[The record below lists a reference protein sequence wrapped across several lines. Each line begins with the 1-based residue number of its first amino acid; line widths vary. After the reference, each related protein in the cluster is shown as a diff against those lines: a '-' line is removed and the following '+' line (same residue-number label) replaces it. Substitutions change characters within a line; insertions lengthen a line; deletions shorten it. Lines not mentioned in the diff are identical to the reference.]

1 MEKLKMQTADM
12 AERNIE
18 ILGQI
23 FPNCL
28 TEVKNDEGKTV
39 RAIDFDKLR
48 QELACEVVEGAEERY
63 QFTWP
68 DKRNAIRLANAPT
81 NKTLRPC
88 REESVD
94 FDNTE
99 NLYIEGDNLEVLKLL
114 RENYLGKVKM
124 IYIDPPYN
132 TGNDFV
138 YNDDFAQGKAEFEAQ
153 SGLFDEE
160 GRRMADPMVQNTES
174 NGRFHTDWLN
184 MIYPRLKVAKDLLSD
199 DGVIFISIDDNEIE
213 NLKKICNEVFGEQ
226 NFIGVLSVE
235 NNPKGR
241 KNSAFISVSSEYCVI
256 YAREKTM
263 SYFIEN
269 VPKQASDMTLD
280 ENGRYVH
287 NSGKRVL
294 VGENSFNNK
303 VSKVESDKNYSVY
316 YRAKDESIILKK
328 EELGQS
334 DESLILSGY
343 KKYYSYCKNHL
354 VENTYTEAKLLELH
368 KLKALDFSND
378 KIYEKNFNDTIRIKS
393 LLVNKEYEA
402 IVRGVKQKYSMELT
416 TTGAGTILK
425 SLFDSKDIFTAPKNP
440 GFIKLLISLLDDK
453 EFIVLDF
460 FSGSASTAHSVMRLN
475 AEDGGHRKFIMVQWP
490 EDLDVN
496 LTKAKP
502 EAKTTIKNAIDF
514 LDKLSKPHTISE
526 IGKERIR
533 RAGEKITAE
542 LIAKRDN
549 IKTELY
555 NITGGAA
562 FDSNPSSMSYFM
574 TKADETKKNKATQLN
589 KELIDLDSKIE
600 SFDTGFRVLK
610 LDTSNMADV
619 YYTPADT
626 LIQTTLNFDALVD
639 NIREGRTAED
649 LLFQVLPE
657 CNLPLSSKIEIQ
669 EIHGKKVFVVED
681 GYLMACFDKDI
692 NESVITAIAKE
703 KPYYFVMCDRSIA
716 TDNVADN
723 FDQIFNAYSKET
735 VRRIL

>member
-18 ILGQI
+18 ILGQM

-48 QELACEVVEGAEERY
+48 QELACEVVEGADERY

-68 DKRNAIRLANAPT
+68 DKRAAIRLANAPT

-184 MIYPRLKVAKDLLSD
+184 MIYPRLKVAKDLLAD
-199 DGVIFISIDDNEIE
+199 DGVIFISIGDEEVRNM
-213 NLKKICNEVFGEQ
+213 KIICDEVFGER
-226 NFIGVLSVE
+226 NFAAQFLWTKTATPPALSHKCRKTIEYVLCYERVSSNRRFFGSLLDGGDAPLLNTGNPVKELLFPKGSVRFKFVE
-235 NNPKGR
+235 NGSITKG
-241 KNSAFISVSSEYCVI
+241 EYDKITILDDVVI
-256 YAREKTM
+256 VNGVNQEPFRMAGTFKWGQPMLEQEVATGT
-263 SYFIEN
+263 YFIIKSEKMSIRFQRPFN
-269 VPKQASDMTLD
+269 EDSFKTPNNFLNLELSR
-280 ENGRYVH
+280 E
-287 NSGKRVL
+287 
-294 VGENSFNNK
+294 VGIGTN
-303 VSKVESDKNYSVY
+303 ESAVK
-316 YRAKDESIILKK
+316 EL
-328 EELGQS
+328 EELGMIGVF
-334 DESLILSGY
+334 DFPKPTSLI
-343 KKYYSYCKNHL
+343 KYLIDMPTHIS
-354 VENTYTEAKLLELH
+354 
-368 KLKALDFSND
+368 
-378 KIYEKNFNDTIRIKS
+378 
-393 LLVNKEYEA
+393 KE
-402 IVRGVKQKYSMELT
+402 G
-416 TTGAGTILK
+416 
-425 SLFDSKDIFTAPKNP
+425 
-440 GFIKLLISLLDDK
+440 LI
-453 EFIVLDF
+453 LDF
-460 FSGSASTAHSVMRLN
+460 FSGSATTAHAVMQLN
-475 AEDGGHRKFIMVQWP
+475 AEDGGNRKFIMVQLP
-490 EDLDVN
+490 EKTDEKSDAY
-496 LTKAKP
+496 KAGY
-502 EAKTTIKNAIDF
+502 KNIC
-514 LDKLSKPHTISE
+514 E
-526 IGKERIR
+526 IGKNRIR
-533 RAGEKITAE
+533 RVGRKILTEVLSGKGRADGTGYGVG
-542 LIAKRDN
+542 IDN
-549 IKTELY
+549 YEEY
-555 NITGGAA
+555 V
-562 FDSNPSSMSYFM
+562 
-574 TKADETKKNKATQLN
+574 KATG
-589 KELIDLDSKIE
+589 DRVLDV
-600 SFDTGFRVLK
+600 GFRVLK
-610 LDTSNMADV
+610 LDESNMADV

-626 LIQTTLNFDALVD
+626 PIQAILAFDALVD

-657 CNLPLSSKIEIQ
+657 CNLPLSSKIEER

-681 GYLMACFDKDI
+681 GYLIACFDNDI
-692 NESVITAIAKE
+692 NESVITAVAKE

-735 VRRIL
+735 IRRII

>member
-1 MEKLKMQTADM
+1 MEKLKLQTPDM

-18 ILGQI
+18 MLGQM

-28 TEVKNDEGKTV
+28 TETINADGKLV

-68 DKRNAIRLANAPT
+68 DKRAAIRLANAPT

-138 YNDDFAQGKAEFEAQ
+138 YNDDFAMGAAEFNAQ
-153 SGLFDEE
+153 SGLFDED
-160 GRRMADPMVQNTES
+160 GNRMADPMVQNTES

-199 DGVIFISIDDNEIE
+199 DGVIFISINDKEFNTLKCLCSEI
-213 NLKKICNEVFGEQ
+213 FGES
-226 NFIGVLSVE
+226 NFL
-235 NNPKGR
+235 
-241 KNSAFISVSSEYCVI
+241 A
-256 YAREKTM
+256 
-263 SYFIEN
+263 
-269 VPKQASDMTLD
+269 TLIW
-280 ENGRYVH
+280 
-287 NSGKRVL
+287 
-294 VGENSFNNK
+294 
-303 VSKVESDKNYSVY
+303 DKNHSAQAGVFKVY
-316 YRAKDESIILKK
+316 HEYIIV
-328 EELGQS
+328 
-334 DESLILSGY
+334 
-343 KKYYSYCKNHL
+343 YCKNVDYIKTPKSLNHDL
-354 VENTYTEAKLLELH
+354 FEAGAMKKVSGRHPASEFTFPAGTRFDAPDGTEIIGEYGDTEKVVITKGRLLAKNNVLSEDVTLKAGFTQANQMKQYFYGDRNSLIDSQGQRIIEFYFNSKGKIKVVKERSVESPQTTCHYGTQGTASLELSNLFGLEESPFSSP
-368 KLKALDFSND
+368 KPVKMIRDFILRFVND
-378 KIYEKNFNDTIRIKS
+378 GD
-393 LLVNKEYEA
+393 
-402 IVRGVKQKYSMELT
+402 
-416 TTGAGTILK
+416 
-425 SLFDSKDIFTAPKNP
+425 
-440 GFIKLLISLLDDK
+440 
-453 EFIVLDF
+453 IVLDF
-460 FSGSASTAHSVMRLN
+460 FSGSATTAHAVFEANTSELVKN
-475 AEDGGHRKFIMVQWP
+475 IKFILVQIA
-490 EDLDVN
+490 EDLDDSLKVAQKDAVRT
-496 LTKAKP
+496 L
-502 EAKTTIKNAIDF
+502 EVGIEL
-514 LDKLSKPHTISE
+514 LDNIGKPHTICE

-533 RAGEKITAE
+533 RAGKKI
-542 LIAKRDN
+542 
-549 IKTELY
+549 
-555 NITGGAA
+555 
-562 FDSNPSSMSYFM
+562 
-574 TKADETKKNKATQLN
+574 
-589 KELIDLDSKIE
+589 KEENTLKEGIE
-600 SFDTGFRVLK
+600 RLDTGFRVLK
-610 LDTSNMADV
+610 LDESNMADV

-626 LIQTTLNFDALVD
+626 PIQTTLAFDALVD

-657 CNLPLSSKIEIQ
+657 CNLPLSSKIETR

-692 NESVITAIAKE
+692 NEAVITAIAKE

-723 FDQIFNAYSKET
+723 FDQIFEAYSKET

>member
-1 MEKLKMQTADM
+1 MNRLKLQTTDM
-12 AERNIE
+12 AERNVE
-18 ILGQI
+18 LLGQM

-28 TEVKNDEGKTV
+28 TETINADGKLV

-68 DKRNAIRLANAPT
+68 DKRAAIRLANAPT

-88 REESVD
+88 REESVN

-199 DGVIFISIDDNEIE
+199 DGVIFISIGEEELSNLISITSEIFG
-213 NLKKICNEVFGEQ
+213 NNNYISTVSRVAKTASNMGSFFAASIDYIICFAKNINNTNPFKGEV
-226 NFIGVLSVE
+226 
-235 NNPKGR
+235 
-241 KNSAFISVSSEYCVI
+241 
-256 YAREKTM
+256 
-263 SYFIEN
+263 
-269 VPKQASDMTLD
+269 D
-280 ENGRYVH
+280 ESLY
-287 NSGKRVL
+287 K
-294 VGENSFNNK
+294 
-303 VSKVESDKNYSVY
+303 KVESSGPRAGEKYRDDVAFFQSGLKHGGSRYPIVCPDGERVNTPDDKPWRASEETFRKWEKDGLIIFKETNTSPLINEDTGEKAHWNLYTKSYLKDRQEKGTQPRNLLSDFINRKGADLIKNYGIPFDF
-316 YRAKDESIILKK
+316 AKPVELMGYLMKII
-328 EELGQS
+328 
-334 DESLILSGY
+334 
-343 KKYYSYCKNHL
+343 
-354 VENTYTEAKLLELH
+354 
-368 KLKALDFSND
+368 ND
-378 KIYEKNFNDTIRIKS
+378 
-393 LLVNKEYEA
+393 
-402 IVRGVKQKYSMELT
+402 
-416 TTGAGTILK
+416 
-425 SLFDSKDIFTAPKNP
+425 
-440 GFIKLLISLLDDK
+440 DDC
-453 EFIVLDF
+453 IILDF
-460 FSGSASTAHSVMRLN
+460 FSGSATTAHAVMQLN
-475 AEDGGHRKFIMVQWP
+475 AEDGGNRKFIMVQLP
-490 EDLDVN
+490 EKTDEKSEAY
-496 LTKAKP
+496 KAGY
-502 EAKTTIKNAIDF
+502 KNIC
-514 LDKLSKPHTISE
+514 E

-533 RAGEKITAE
+533 RAG
-542 LIAKRDN
+542 
-549 IKTELY
+549 
-555 NITGGAA
+555 
-562 FDSNPSSMSYFM
+562 
-574 TKADETKKNKATQLN
+574 KKV
-589 KELIDLDSKIE
+589 KEEAGLQGQNL
-600 SFDTGFRVLK
+600 DTGFRVLK
-610 LDTSNMADV
+610 LDESNMADV

-626 LIQTTLNFDALVD
+626 PIQTTLAFDALVD

-657 CNLPLSSKIEIQ
+657 CNLPLSSKIETR
-669 EIHGKKVFVVED
+669 EIYGKKVFVVED
-681 GYLMACFDKDI
+681 GYLMACFDSDI
-692 NESVITAIAKE
+692 NEAVITAIAKE